1 MGKALNGKEL
11 GKGITQR
18 KDKLYQARYINRF
31 GKRVTLYGKTLS
43 EITKK
48 LREAQYNDEQQSNLI
63 NTGMTLDEWYERW
76 ITTCKQH
83 CRNTTLRSYAI
94 CYNRLR
100 AELGWRKLSS
110 LNLIVLQE
118 AFNHLKTDASRS
130 DSKAVLVDMLNRA
143 VESDLLVKN
152 VAYGI
157 KTVLL
162 DENSEEKRILS
173 DSEIEILL
181 KEKKGCS
188 LQNFLILGLETGMRM
203 GEILGLTWD
212 CIDFD
217 KGIIDV
223 KQTLIYLPNKGN
235 AIYEF
240 HKPKTRKGKRSIPM
254 TLKAKE
260 ALLEQRKWKSHV
272 EIRHNPRPGMEDLVF
287 CSKTNNP
294 IHETNVRKAINY
306 VVDKINRENSDTN
319 FETFTP
325 HTLRHTFASKCI
337 KNGMRP
343 KSLQTILGHASLQM
357 TMDLYCH
364 VEESTLK
371 EEMSLMGEMV

>member
-203 GEILGLTWD
+203 GD
-212 CIDFD
+212 DDD
-217 KGIIDV
+217 KIR
-223 KQTLIYLPNKGN
+223 LN
-235 AIYEF
+235 
-240 HKPKTRKGKRSIPM
+240 
-254 TLKAKE
+254 
-260 ALLEQRKWKSHV
+260 QRKPSKYKGLSRFGP
-272 EIRHNPRPGMEDLVF
+272 EKNLQRINKFMKERPIFYKNLIQMKENFRFYLRCF
-287 CSKTNNP
+287 YCITK
-294 IHETNVRKAINY
+294 
-306 VVDKINRENSDTN
+306 VVILQFNSENRTE
-319 FETFTP
+319 
-325 HTLRHTFASKCI
+325 LAR
-337 KNGMRP
+337 NG
-343 KSLQTILGHASLQM
+343 
-357 TMDLYCH
+357 
-364 VEESTLK
+364 
-371 EEMSLMGEMV
+371 